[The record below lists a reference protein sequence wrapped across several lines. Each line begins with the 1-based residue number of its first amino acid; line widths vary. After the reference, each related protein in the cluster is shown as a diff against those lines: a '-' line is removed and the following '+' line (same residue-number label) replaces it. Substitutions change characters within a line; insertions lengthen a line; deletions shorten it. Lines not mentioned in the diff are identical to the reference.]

1 MFNANA
7 TISTALDNTDITD
20 NDVLIHAA
28 RRSMCWHDPIAVE
41 LNRRTA
47 EPLLKQLSDQDLQ
60 ALLDTDDLS
69 TVINDTIL
77 QHLS

>member
-28 RRSMCWHDPIAVE
+28 HRSMCWHDPIAVE

-60 ALLDTDDLS
+60 ALLDTDDVS
-69 TVINDTIL
+69 TVINNTIL